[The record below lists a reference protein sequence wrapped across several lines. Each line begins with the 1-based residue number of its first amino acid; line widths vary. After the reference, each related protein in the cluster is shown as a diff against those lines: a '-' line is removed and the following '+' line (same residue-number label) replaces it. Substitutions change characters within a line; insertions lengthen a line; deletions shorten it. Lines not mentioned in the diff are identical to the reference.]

1 VVLDDA
7 DWGLKMTAQD
17 YYFHPPGQIARWG
30 VLDVGLKCPHS
41 CVHCYYA
48 FLPDGTENPKK
59 YAGMRRADW
68 KDTAKLIAQ
77 IDAMADNGFLG
88 FDLTG
93 GEPTLHPDI
102 VEIIRHATSRGLST
116 RMITLAQFLT
126 TKGLLDRLLDAGLTD
141 ILFSYH
147 SCDEKLFAKMTGG
160 KLDKMHAAMD
170 ILDERGIAYGTNAI
184 CIGENYQSLPDIARA
199 IVGRNVYV
207 ANFILMNAYYQWA
220 DGKAAT
226 VRARYVDVA
235 TYLREA
241 VDILEEH
248 GIAVN
253 IRYAP
258 LCTVA
263 GMEKNY
269 VGVVGVRYDPHEWVN
284 TVQHIGEGRG
294 SGEGHF
300 LPMRAGEPS
309 PGSAL
314 VKHPETGQI
323 IGRGSESGLMKVFA
337 PQCANCSAQKVCDGI
352 DYSYLQQV
360 GADEFVPYVGDD
372 RGDVLDKDR
381 LSYFAGHIIK
391 RQQMAP
397 VKEAT
402 ARLLGKRPIS
412 AKPLVTAV
420 VANYNYAAY
429 VGKCLDS
436 LLGQTWPNMEVIVV
450 DDCSTDDS
458 RNVLK
463 PYEDRCQV
471 IYRETNSGN
480 PCHPHNE
487 AIALSKGELVMYLDA
502 DDWVAPTYIE
512 ECVKLLQRNP
522 GASIAYA
529 GTTTHGLAEE
539 IRPAPAYDVH
549 RELLMNLIPCC
560 AVYRREL
567 WEETGGYVD
576 NVKGADDWN
585 MWVAGAARGFL
596 GVNLP
601 RQMFHYLWKAD
612 GLYEQESR
620 PHHEARFKQVILN
633 NSDIYPPE
641 MVRWAAQ
648 PSQPVLAQPEEAP
661 AAQAAA
667 TSEEAIERAL
677 RMDIPD
683 SYEGV
688 RTLLSH
694 TGSLNVVQLIYLI
707 YRLVLDKRYC
717 SAYVVAKGAQRQGVA
732 HPVVPLAIALG
743 GLLYP
748 SVSDE
753 TASVEDLRQLLR
765 GLPQDKQG
773 VFIQSVVLPL
783 FRQILPLLVPRLED
797 GPLQFMLS
805 IFEACNP
812 ALDGAPSLRL
822 WLGDRAGLQRRLNT
836 ILGH

>member
-1 VVLDDA
+1 
-7 DWGLKMTAQD
+7 MTSQD

-48 FLPDGTENPKK
+48 FLPDGSDNPKK
-59 YAGMRRADW
+59 FAGMRRADW
-68 KDTAKLIAQ
+68 KATDKLIAQ

-102 VEIIRHATSRGLST
+102 VGIIRHATERGLST
-116 RMITLAQFLT
+116 RMITLGQFLT
-126 TKGLLDRLLDAGLTD
+126 AKGLLGRLLDAGLTD

-160 KLDKMHAAMD
+160 KLSKMQDAMD
-170 ILDERGIAYGTNAI
+170 ILDQRGFAYSTNAI
-184 CIGENYQSLPDIARA
+184 CIGENYQSLPELART
-199 IVGRNVYV
+199 ITERNVYV

-241 VDILEEH
+241 VEILEEH

-284 TVQHIGEGRG
+284 TVQHIGEGLG
-294 SGEGHF
+294 AGEGHF
-300 LPMRAGEPS
+300 LPMRQGDPS
-309 PGSAL
+309 PGTAL
-314 VKHPETGQI
+314 VGNAETGKPV
-323 IGRGSESGLMKVFA
+323 GRGTANGLMKVFA

-352 DYSYLQQV
+352 DFSYLQQV
-360 GADEFVPYVGDD
+360 GADEFVPYVGED
-372 RGDVLDKDR
+372 RGQVLDKDR
-381 LSYFAGHIIK
+381 LAYYAGHIIK
-391 RQQMAP
+391 RRQMAP
-397 VKEAT
+397 VKDAT
-402 ARLLGKRPIS
+402 ARLLGKRPLG

-420 VANYNYAAY
+420 VANYNYADY

-436 LLGQTWPNMEVIVV
+436 LLGQTWPQMEVIVV
-450 DDCSTDDS
+450 DDCSTDNS
-458 RNVLK
+458 REVLK
-463 PYEDRCQV
+463 TYEDRCTV
-471 IYRETNSGN
+471 IYRPTNSGN

-487 AIALSKGELVMYLDA
+487 AIARGKGELVMYLDS
-502 DDWVAPTYIE
+502 DDWVAPTYVE

-522 GASIAYA
+522 AASIAYP
-529 GTTTHGLAEE
+529 GTVTHGMAEE
-539 IRPAPAYDVH
+539 IRPAHPYDPH
-549 RELLMNLIPCC
+549 RLLTANFIPCC
-560 AVYRREL
+560 SVYRREM
-567 WEETGGYVD
+567 WDEVGGYKD

-585 MWVAGAARGFL
+585 MWVAGASRGFL
-596 GVNLP
+596 GVHLS

-612 GLYEQESR
+612 GLYETESR
-620 PHHEARFKQVILN
+620 PYHEARFRQVIEN

-641 MVRWAAQ
+641 LVRWAKTPLQ
-648 PSQPVLAQPEEAP
+648 PAAPVQAAAAAVPEEAVD
-661 AAQAAA
+661 
-667 TSEEAIERAL
+667 RAL
-677 RMDIPD
+677 AIDLPD
-683 SYEGV
+683 TYEGV
-688 RTLLSH
+688 RTLLEH

-707 YRLVLDKRYC
+707 YRLLLARRFC
-717 SAYVVAKGAQRQGVA
+717 SAYVVSKGAERQGVA
-732 HPVVPLAIALG
+732 HPVVPMARALG

-753 TASVEDLRQLLR
+753 TTAVSDLHGLLR
-765 GLPQDKQG
+765 SLSGDQQT
-773 VFIQSVVLPL
+773 VFVESVVVPL
-783 FRQILPLLVPRLED
+783 FRQLLPLLVPRLDD
-797 GPLQFMLS
+797 GSLQFLLA
-805 IFEACNP
+805 IFEAGYP
-812 ALDGAPSLRL
+812 PLDGAPSLRL
-822 WLGDRAGLQRRLNT
+822 WLSDRAGLQRRLNT
-836 ILGH
+836 VLGH